1 MQIWDISIPLNEST
15 PVWEGEEGV
24 IIRRVLQISRGL
36 DFNVSRIEM
45 GTHAGTHVD
54 SPYHL
59 SDDGVPVDA
68 IPFETLIGEVSV
80 LSIPESFNEISI
92 DALQTAG
99 FQPGT
104 KRLLLRTR
112 NSRFWRD
119 DPYSFRTDFVAV
131 NRSAATY
138 LVEQGVELVGI
149 DYFSISPL
157 SDLKA
162 PHEILLKGGA
172 VILENLNLLKV
183 DPGKY
188 QLVCLPIKL
197 TGTDGAPVRAVLIR
211 D

>member
-1 MQIWDISIPLNEST
+1 MQILDITIPLNERT
-15 PVWEGEEGV
+15 PVWEGEKGV
-24 IIRRVLQISRGL
+24 MVKRVLKISRGA
-36 DFNVSRIEM
+36 DFNVTHIEM
-45 GTHAGTHVD
+45 GTHAGTHID
-54 SPYHL
+54 SPYHI
-59 SDDGVPVDA
+59 SDDGVPVDG
-68 IPFETLIGEVSV
+68 IPLETLIGEVSV

-92 DALQTAG
+92 DTLQAAG

-104 KRLLLRTR
+104 KRLLLKTR

-119 DPYSFRTDFVAV
+119 DPYTFRTDFVAV